1 MCAQAGAPSP
11 PAGGQEAPSD
21 GRDLQVLA
29 RATGV
34 LKMFSADR
42 SVIDLA
48 SATRELGLNRSTTY
62 RYLAAMVKHGLLVH
76 TSGHGYTLGPLSARL
91 GLLSLDRLPL
101 IDRADPV
108 MRELSETVHETSTL
122 SVWGGSGPLVARVH
136 DEQSRFIRISVAV
149 GSTLPMTTAQG
160 QLFLAHLTDEPSLGR
175 ATSRL
180 TASERAALLDRGPQ
194 IRRSRIAFSDA
205 SADGLRCVAAP
216 IYGPDRSLIATLAL
230 IGTIHRIPDDPGDA
244 RVAALVRAAQTLS
257 NG

>member
-1 MCAQAGAPSP
+1 MTANG
-11 PAGGQEAPSD
+11 EAPSHPAGD
-21 GRDLQVLA
+21 REAPPDSRDLQVLA

-34 LKMFSADR
+34 LNMFSQDR

-48 SATRELGLNRSTTY
+48 SATREVGLNRSTTY
-62 RYLAAMVKHGLLVH
+62 RYLTAMVKHGLLVH
-76 TSGHGYTLGPLSARL
+76 TPGQGYTLGPLCVRL

-136 DEQSRFIRISVAV
+136 DKQSQFIRISIAV
-149 GSTLPMTTAQG
+149 GSTLPMSTAQG
-160 QLFLAHLTDEPSLGR
+160 QIFLAHLTDERSLAR

-180 TASERAALLDRGPQ
+180 TPSERAALLDRGPE

-216 IYGPDRSLIATLAL
+216 IYGPDGALVATLAL
-230 IGTIHRIPDDPGDA
+230 LGTIHRIPDDPGDP
-244 RVAALVRAAQTLS
+244 RVAALVRAARSLS
-257 NG
+257 DG